1 MPPIQKTYELE
12 MYKQGHGLGM
22 WLPEPELVQ
31 VETSSS
37 SPQLVPSFV
46 SPGDVGFLYNSGFF
60 KLFNIFREP
69 DHPSQFR
76 GVPSTFEQLNI
87 KDLQTWS
94 NARFFPAET
103 VIKSG
108 RVLSRKAQLEASR

>member
-1 MPPIQKTYELE
+1 MPPIEKTYELE

-22 WLPEPELVQ
+22 WVPEPSRNQ
-31 VETSSS
+31 VKTSSGS
-37 SPQLVPSFV
+37 SRTVRSFV
-46 SPGDVGFLYNSGFF
+46 TPGDVGFLYNSGFF

-94 NARFFPAET
+94 NSRFFPAET